1 MRPDTRP
8 DSTGLLLFV
17 AAIYAVMLAV
27 YLTVF

>member
-17 AAIYAVMLAV
+17 VAIYAAMLAI